1 MSTRQEEDDE
11 HSLIAA
17 YCKLLTGTN
26 NNNLPSTASILL
38 DVDQRL
44 DSLEKE
50 AVEQLLEQLK
60 EENVRLEAEH
70 RELLAGQNRNS
81 QTVEEKTLRQQR
93 ARLEARMAIL
103 EDHNR
108 QLEAQLERLRQ
119 LVHSGGEGG
128 VVEGGGLQARYVVAA
143 EMHNQESRAEP
154 GLDRPQPPGKER
166 RRPPTGLAVPQGSER
181 SSGSFRDSGTS
192 GEGDQRNS
200 ATSGSLNL
208 SQHNTETQVR
218 GNIMGSHL

>member
-1 MSTRQEEDDE
+1 
-11 HSLIAA
+11 
-17 YCKLLTGTN
+17 
-26 NNNLPSTASILL
+26 
-38 DVDQRL
+38 
-44 DSLEKE
+44 
-50 AVEQLLEQLK
+50 
-60 EENVRLEAEH
+60 
-70 RELLAGQNRNS
+70 
-81 QTVEEKTLRQQR
+81 
-93 ARLEARMAIL
+93 MAIL

-119 LVHSGGEGG
+119 LVHSGGEAG

-154 GLDRPQPPGKER
+154 GLDRPQPPGKE

-218 GNIMGSHL
+218 KHIGSHL